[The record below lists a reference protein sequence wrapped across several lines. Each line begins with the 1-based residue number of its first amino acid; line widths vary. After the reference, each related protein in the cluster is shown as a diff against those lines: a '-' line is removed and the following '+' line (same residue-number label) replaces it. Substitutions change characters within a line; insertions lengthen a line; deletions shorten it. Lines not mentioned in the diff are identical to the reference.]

1 MRERESI
8 QGDRIY
14 VFKCKLT
21 KTVDPREVSL
31 SFIRLAP
38 NILTLGAKSLI
49 FVLIFMGYF
58 FFFFFHVSIS
68 VLNFM
73 R

>member
-21 KTVDPREVSL
+21 KTVDPREVSS

-49 FVLIFMGYF
+49 FVLVFMGVF
-58 FFFFFHVSIS
+58 FFSCF
-68 VLNFM
+68 NFSP
-73 R
+73 